1 MNDSRRDR
9 MLHPSTDIV
18 MREESGD
25 TIDYDATKTTVVEG
39 RKEGKCWRSKT
50 ASFEGASLNVTHDD
64 VADPHRV
71 SAEVYV
77 HTIGHT
83 QEEIDQREKLRLR
96 AYTARRDHDSYGD
109 GVYAVIGA
117 TRNAY
122 GSQEEMDAGIYRSVG
137 IGAIR
142 FVAPEEL
149 VELRDTLTK
158 AIRKARR
165 LGHIK

>member
-9 MLHPSTDIV
+9 MLDPSTDIV

-71 SAEVYV
+71 NAEVYV

-96 AYTARRDHDSYGD
+96 AYTARRDHDSYGN
-109 GVYAVIGA
+109 GVYG
-117 TRNAY
+117 Y
-122 GSQEEMDAGIYRSVG
+122 
-137 IGAIR
+137 
-142 FVAPEEL
+142 L
-149 VELRDTLTK
+149 
-158 AIRKARR
+158 
-165 LGHIK
+165 